1 MSPRR
6 GGGRLVYIP
15 GENVPQEPAER
26 LPEAI
31 LGCPLEDLP
40 MCNAGCGRRVLRRAA
55 YRTLSEEDRKVL
67 QSLNVRRVEAKG
79 ICGGCYPQACKS
91 GLILQFEGYRSSPP
105 PIKEQFDIP
114 ALWEKVRESGGSSA
128 ELGAELG
135 VSREYARQLVKE
147 LGLPRWDG
155 RHDRSIE
162 RDLFISEAERLVRF
176 GIGLHEIAGRFS
188 LTEDQFI
195 EKIGRLRERGLT
207 ELRFDTYLEV
217 AA

>member
-1 MSPRR
+1 MYVPD
-6 GGGRLVYIP
+6 
-15 GENVPQEPAER
+15 ENVPQGAAQR

-31 LGCPLEDLP
+31 LGHPLEDLP
-40 MCNAGCGRRVLRRAA
+40 KCNAGCGRRVLRRAA
-55 YRTLSEEDRKVL
+55 YRSLSSEDQKVL
-67 QSLNVRRVEAKG
+67 RTLKVCRVEAKG

-188 LTEDQFI
+188 LTEDQI
-195 EKIGRLRERGLT
+195 VEKIGRLRERGLT